1 MGLRPARQER
11 KQDGLA
17 VILYLLI
24 FAGVVYL
31 AYRQVWK
38 GKTLNRVWMAC
49 KRPPFC
55 DTVLTY

>member
-1 MGLRPARQER
+1 M
-11 KQDGLA
+11 
-17 VILYLLI
+17 ILYLLI